1 MLAQGAATKAL
12 RKLYWID
19 RLRSYLPFHC
29 PMACLPVLFRRNT
42 AMTYSFRVR
51 VNRSPFCT
59 LSSGAK
65 DAVLFREGQV
75 TVSLCSA
82 TPEKSINDAERW
94 ALIGSGFDSEKKARS
109 AGERFQDALML
120 SLVGLRVGVDFGE
133 RTPQGF
139 YTEAGLADLERRLGQ
154 RVLNDLHGLMT
165 FNSTPQPK
173 FSSLTAIAT
182 RGVPIDSFHEVF
194 RNVVSHDVKLERK
207 ERIAI
212 SLFNS
217 SFFNPNA
224 DGRFLSLVMTIE
236 VLIAPQP
243 KSQGA
248 IEFVQQFIDTIN
260 SSTVASAEKNS
271 LAGSLKWL
279 KQESIQQAGKNLVTA
294 RLGQRAYRG
303 KPAKKF
309 FTDVYNLRS
318 RLVHGTDPF
327 PSFEDVSSIVADVE
341 VFVSDL
347 LWAGHL
353 PPEQQSHQTVRSI
366 EM

>member
-1 MLAQGAATKAL
+1 MLSSEAAPKAL
-12 RKLYWID
+12 CKLYWID
-19 RLRSYLPFHC
+19 RLRRYLPFH
-29 PMACLPVLFRRNT
+29 ARWRCLPVVFRRNA

-51 VNRSPFCT
+51 VNRSPPCT

-65 DAVLFREGQV
+65 DAVVFREGEV

-94 ALIGSGFDSEKKARS
+94 ALIGSGFDSEAKARS
-109 AGERFQDALML
+109 SGERFQDALML
-120 SLVGLRVGVDFGE
+120 SLVGLRIGVDFGE

-139 YTEAGLADLERRLGQ
+139 ATEAGLADMERRLGN

-165 FNSTPQPK
+165 FSSTPQPK
-173 FSSLTAIAT
+173 FYSLTVNGS
-182 RGVPIDSFHEVF
+182 RGVPIDKFYEVF
-194 RNVVSHDVKLERK
+194 RNVVSHNVRLDRK
-207 ERIAI
+207 ERISI

-224 DGRFLSLVMTIE
+224 DGRFLSLVMAIE

-243 KSQGA
+243 KSQDA

-260 SSTVASAEKNS
+260 SSDLASAEKNS
-271 LAGSLKWL
+271 LAGSLEWL
-279 KQESIQQAGKNLVTA
+279 KQESIQQAGKTLVTA
-294 RLGQRAYRG
+294 RLGQRAYKG
-303 KPAKKF
+303 KSAKEF

-327 PSFEDVSSIVADVE
+327 PSFEDVSSIAADVE